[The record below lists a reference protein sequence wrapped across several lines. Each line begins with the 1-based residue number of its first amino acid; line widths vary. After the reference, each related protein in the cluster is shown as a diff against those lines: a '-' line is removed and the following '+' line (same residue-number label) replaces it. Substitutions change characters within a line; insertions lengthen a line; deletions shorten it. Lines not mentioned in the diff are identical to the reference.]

1 MSICILFILFNGSGY
16 LTPTCY
22 DGYELI
28 TPHSVAFVQHIPSEY
43 EYNLYE
49 SPDYYLDY
57 YWNAREEYC
66 GNERRREWVAGHY
79 SHSSYIP
86 GHWVGGLNSWGQGWA
101 FWTPRANRAK
111 NQALCGNPR
120 YLQDVHYYSVPYR
133 VRNNVKRRL
142 KTKRH
147 YHYKNS
153 YKKHREHKKYKK
165 YGKRKNHHT
174 NYKKRPKMH
183 SKKHR
188 GTSYKKRKNQ
198 SGKYKKNRGNYKRRS
213 KPNGRRQKRR
223 RPRKRSRRH

>member
-16 LTPTCY
+16 LTPACY

-28 TPHSVAFVQHIPSEY
+28 TPHNVAFVQHIPSEY

-66 GNERRREWVAGHY
+66 RNY
-79 SHSSYIP
+79 NY
-86 GHWVGGLNSWGQGWA
+86 SWGQGWA

-111 NQALCGNPR
+111 NQALCGNPH
-120 YLQDVHYYSVPYR
+120 YLQYVHYYSVPYR
-133 VRNNVKRRL
+133 VRNNVKR
-142 KTKRH
+142 H

-153 YKKHREHKKYKK
+153 YKKHRGHKKYKK

-174 NYKKRPKMH
+174 NYKKH
-183 SKKHR
+183 SKKNHR
-188 GTSYKKRKNQ
+188 ASYKKYKRPQRRFKNNARNQ
-198 SGKYKKNRGNYKRRS
+198 RRHKKNVRRHTKPNRRQHHANRPKRRS
-213 KPNGRRQKRR
+213 
-223 RPRKRSRRH
+223 RKR

>member
-16 LTPTCY
+16 LTPACY

-28 TPHSVAFVQHIPSEY
+28 TPHNVAFVQHIPSEY

-66 GNERRREWVAGHY
+66 RNY
-79 SHSSYIP
+79 N
-86 GHWVGGLNSWGQGWA
+86 NSWGQGWA
-101 FWTPRANRAK
+101 FWTPRTNRAK
-111 NQALCGNPR
+111 NQALCGDPH
-120 YLQDVHYYSVPYR
+120 YLQYVHYYSVPYR

-153 YKKHREHKKYKK
+153 YKKHRGHKKYKK

-174 NYKKRPKMH
+174 NYKKH
-183 SKKHR
+183 SKKNHR
-188 GTSYKKRKNQ
+188 ASYKK
-198 SGKYKKNRGNYKRRS
+198 YKRPQQRRRNNVRRHTKPNRRQHHVNRS
-213 KPNGRRQKRR
+213 KRKS
-223 RPRKRSRRH
+223 RKR

>member
-16 LTPTCY
+16 LTPACY

-28 TPHSVAFVQHIPSEY
+28 TPHNVAFVQHIPSEY

-66 GNERRREWVAGHY
+66 RSRRSWGQ
-79 SHSSYIP
+79 
-86 GHWVGGLNSWGQGWA
+86 SWGQGWA
-101 FWTPRANRAK
+101 FWTPSTNRAK
-111 NQALCGNPR
+111 NQALCGDPH
-120 YLQDVHYYSVPYR
+120 YLQYVHYYSVPYR

-153 YKKHREHKKYKK
+153 YKKHRGHKKYKK

-174 NYKKRPKMH
+174 NYKKH
-183 SKKHR
+183 SKKNHR
-188 GTSYKKRKNQ
+188 ASYKKHKRPQRRFKNNARNQ
-198 SGKYKKNRGNYKRRS
+198 RRPKNNVRRQT
-213 KPNGRRQKRR
+213 KPNRRQHHANRPKRKS
-223 RPRKRSRRH
+223 RKR

>member
-16 LTPTCY
+16 LTPACY

-28 TPHSVAFVQHIPSEY
+28 TPHNVAFVQHIPSEY
-43 EYNLYE
+43 EYDLYE

-66 GNERRREWVAGHY
+66 RSRRSWGQ
-79 SHSSYIP
+79 
-86 GHWVGGLNSWGQGWA
+86 SWGQGWA
-101 FWTPRANRAK
+101 FWTPRTNRAK
-111 NQALCGNPR
+111 NQALCGDPH
-120 YLQDVHYYSVPYR
+120 YLQYVHYYSVPYR

-153 YKKHREHKKYKK
+153 YKKHRGHKKYKK
-165 YGKRKNHHT
+165 YEKRKNHHT
-174 NYKKRPKMH
+174 NYKKHPKKH

-188 GTSYKKRKNQ
+188 GASYKKHKRPERRFKNNARNQ
-198 SGKYKKNRGNYKRRS
+198 RRHKKNV
-213 KPNGRRQKRR
+213 RRQTRPNRQQRHTR
-223 RPRKRSRRH
+223 RPKRSSRKH

>member
-16 LTPTCY
+16 LTPACY

-28 TPHSVAFVQHIPSEY
+28 TPHNVAFVQHIPSEY

-66 GNERRREWVAGHY
+66 RSQRSWGQ
-79 SHSSYIP
+79 
-86 GHWVGGLNSWGQGWA
+86 SWGQGWA
-101 FWTPRANRAK
+101 FWTPRTNRAK
-111 NQALCGNPR
+111 NQALCGDPR
-120 YLQDVHYYSVPYR
+120 YLQYVHYYSVPYR
-133 VRNNVKRRL
+133 VRNNVKKRL

-153 YKKHREHKKYKK
+153 YKKHRGHKKYKK

-174 NYKKRPKMH
+174 NYKKR
-183 SKKHR
+183 SKKNNR
-188 GTSYKKRKNQ
+188 ASYKKHKRSTRRFKNNARNQ
-198 SGKYKKNRGNYKRRS
+198 RRPKNNV
-213 KPNGRRQKRR
+213 RRQTRPNRRQHHTR
-223 RPRKRSRRH
+223 RPKRKSRKR

>member
-16 LTPTCY
+16 LTPACY

-28 TPHSVAFVQHIPSEY
+28 TPHNVAFVQHIPSEY

-66 GNERRREWVAGHY
+66 RSRRSWGQ
-79 SHSSYIP
+79 
-86 GHWVGGLNSWGQGWA
+86 SWGQGWA
-101 FWTPRANRAK
+101 FWTPHTNRAK
-111 NQALCGNPR
+111 NQALCGDPH
-120 YLQDVHYYSVPYR
+120 YLQYVHYYSVPYR

-153 YKKHREHKKYKK
+153 YKKHRGHKKYKK

-174 NYKKRPKMH
+174 NYKKH
-183 SKKHR
+183 YKKHHE
-188 GTSYKKRKNQ
+188 TSYKKHKRPQRRFKNNARNQ
-198 SGKYKKNRGNYKRRS
+198 RRPKNNV
-213 KPNGRRQKRR
+213 RRQTRPNRRQHHANRPKRKS
-223 RPRKRSRRH
+223 RKR

>member
-16 LTPTCY
+16 LTPACY

-28 TPHSVAFVQHIPSEY
+28 TPHNVAFVQHIPSEY

-66 GNERRREWVAGHY
+66 R
-79 SHSSYIP
+79 SHS
-86 GHWVGGLNSWGQGWA
+86 QGWA
-101 FWTPRANRAK
+101 FWTPRSK
-111 NQALCGNPR
+111 NQARCGNPR
-120 YLQDVHYYSVPYR
+120 YLQYVHYYSVPYR

-153 YKKHREHKKYKK
+153 YKKHRGHKKYKK

-174 NYKKRPKMH
+174 NYKKH
-183 SKKHR
+183 YKKHHE
-188 GTSYKKRKNQ
+188 TSYKKHKRPQRRFKNNARNQ
-198 SGKYKKNRGNYKRRS
+198 RRPKNNV
-213 KPNGRRQKRR
+213 RRQTRPNRRQHHANRPKRKS
-223 RPRKRSRRH
+223 RKR

>member
-16 LTPTCY
+16 LTPACY

-28 TPHSVAFVQHIPSEY
+28 TPHNVAFVQHIPSEY

-66 GNERRREWVAGHY
+66 RSQRSWGQ
-79 SHSSYIP
+79 
-86 GHWVGGLNSWGQGWA
+86 SWGQGWA
-101 FWTPRANRAK
+101 FWTPRTNRAK
-111 NQALCGNPR
+111 NQALCGDPR
-120 YLQDVHYYSVPYR
+120 YLQYVHYYSVPYR
-133 VRNNVKRRL
+133 VRNNVKKRL

-153 YKKHREHKKYKK
+153 YKKHRGHKKYKK

-174 NYKKRPKMH
+174 NYKKR
-183 SKKHR
+183 SKKNNR
-188 GTSYKKRKNQ
+188 ASYKKHKRSTRRFKNNARNQ
-198 SGKYKKNRGNYKRRS
+198 RRHKKNV
-213 KPNGRRQKRR
+213 RRQTRPNRQQRHTR
-223 RPRKRSRRH
+223 RPKRSSRKH